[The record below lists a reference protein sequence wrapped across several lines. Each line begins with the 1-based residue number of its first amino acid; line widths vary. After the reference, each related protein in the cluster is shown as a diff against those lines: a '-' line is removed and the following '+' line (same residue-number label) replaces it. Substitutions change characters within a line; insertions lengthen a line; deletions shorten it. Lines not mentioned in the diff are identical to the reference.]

1 MTRHTLTALTAAALA
16 SAALANPV
24 DGVYQD
30 TSTCDD
36 HGTLVAYEEL
46 GTTSP
51 AGVPFPMDERIT
63 ASASEIDFSACT
75 MTDDTSVPNALITMT
90 NISGQ
95 DWTDLF
101 YVADPETRISNVDG
115 VATTDPVPNADSVFT
130 QAFRIDREGSNRPLI
145 AESGASD
152 GIFSAGETWEFII
165 QDFSSL
171 LGLSAADMSSLD
183 FAGGSTTNFSTGSI
197 VAFQIPAP
205 GAGAL
210 FGLAG
215 LAAARRRR

>member
-1 MTRHTLTALTAAALA
+1 MTRHALIVLTAGSLA
-16 SAALANPV
+16 SAAAANPV
-24 DGVYQD
+24 DGFYQD
-30 TSTCDD
+30 APNCDN
-36 HGTLVAYEEL
+36 HGELEAYEEL
-46 GTTSP
+46 GNG
-51 AGVPFPMDERIT
+51 ALFPMDELIEAT
-63 ASASEIDFSACT
+63 ASVVDFAACE
-75 MTDDTSVPNALITMT
+75 MTDDAAVPSALVTMT
-90 NISGQ
+90 NLSGR

-101 YVADPETRISNVDG
+101 YVADPETRITNVDG
-115 VATTDPVPNADSVFT
+115 LATTDVVPGADSVFT
-130 QAFRIDREGSNRPLI
+130 EAFRIDREGDNRPLI

-165 QDFSSL
+165 QDYSNS
-171 LGLSAADMSSLD
+171 LGLGAADFTSLD
-183 FAGGSTTNFSTGSI
+183 FAGGSSTNFSTGSI

>member
-1 MTRHTLTALTAAALA
+1 MTRHALIALAGSTLAA

-30 TSTCDD
+30 LATCDD
-36 HGTLVAYEEL
+36 HGTLEAYEEL
-46 GTTSP
+46 GNGTL
-51 AGVPFPMDERIT
+51 FPMDEFIE
-63 ASASEIDFSACT
+63 ASASIIDISACT
-75 MTDDTSVPNALITMT
+75 VTDDATVANALVTMT
-90 NISGQ
+90 NLSGQ

-115 VATTDPVPNADSVFT
+115 IATTDVVPNAASIFT
-130 QAFRIDREGSNRPLI
+130 EAFRIDREGSNRPLL
-145 AESGASD
+145 AESGAAD

-165 QDFSSL
+165 QDFSNL
-171 LGLSAADMSSLD
+171 LGLGAADFTSLD
-183 FAGGSTTNFSTGSI
+183 FSGGSSTNFSTGSI
-197 VAFQIPAP
+197 VAFQVPAP